1 MQILWKGTR
10 TMKYEMSRIWNDE
23 NGVLTFEWIL
33 LLTVLVIGI
42 VGGLSAVRDAYIDEL
57 GDSAEAMASLDHS
70 YYINAPLQA
79 AIYDEL
85 TFPYSGLNVVE
96 KGWISG
102 SANAS
107 FDGHSTWTYTPSH
120 YVDTPGEVTRFRP
133 ESEKTGDGGSEGESG
148 SEGGVVSGVSFGLK
162 PSQTV
167 VSVSSVPG
175 E

>member
-1 MQILWKGTR
+1 
-10 TMKYEMSRIWNDE
+10 MKFETARIWNDE

-70 YYINAPLQA
+70 YFINAPLQA

-85 TFPYSGLNVVE
+85 TFPHTGLNVVD

-107 FDGHSTWTYTPSH
+107 FDGQSTWTYYPSQ
-120 YVDTPGEVTRFRP
+120 YLDEPSEVTRFRP
-133 ESEKTGDGGSEGESG
+133 EGEEVEGGEGEG
-148 SEGGVVSGVSFGLK
+148 EGGTTGGVTGGALGKK

-167 VSVSSVPG
+167 VSKSSVPG

>member
-1 MQILWKGTR
+1 MT
-10 TMKYEMSRIWNDE
+10 RIWNDE

-70 YYINAPLQA
+70 YYINAPVQA

-85 TFPYSGLNVVE
+85 TLPYSGLNVVD

-107 FDGHSTWTYTPSH
+107 FDGQSTWTYTPSK
-120 YVDTPGEVTRFRP
+120 YKDVPAEVTRFRP
-133 ESEKTGDGGSEGESG
+133 ESGIAGDGESEGSGES
-148 SEGGVVSGVSFGLK
+148 SGAASGASGMKL
-162 PSQTV
+162 SQTIV
-167 VSVSSVPG
+167 RRSSVPG